1 MTGQWQIDHTQQHDI
16 DDRFDEARENCI
28 AALEEV
34 IAARWPRSVL
44 VKRRLRRRL
53 RQIDH
58 DYSWAGQGFASRQA
72 EAMMYQNRSRDR
84 PRRRALPLR

>member
-1 MTGQWQIDHTQQHDI
+1 MTDQWQADHTQQHDI
-16 DDRFDEARENCI
+16 DDRFEEVRENRI
-28 AALEEV
+28 SALEEV
-34 IAARWPRSVL
+34 TAARWPRSMS

-72 EAMMYQNRSRDR
+72 EAMTYEDRS
-84 PRRRALPLR
+84 